1 MADKKAGGA
10 AKGGKGFS
18 SPAMQAVW
26 IETIHKELR
35 NQKMNTNFHFNP
47 KAFPIITDKVTKSF
61 KEPMDLNTATAA
73 EIVEL
78 EKDLRLEGMMR
89 FVLLEIPRVSACSNF
104 RTRMKPR

>member
-10 AKGGKGFS
+10 SKGGKGFS

-35 NQKMNTNFHFNP
+35 NQKMNTSFHFNP

-78 EKDLRLEGMMR
+78 EKDLRLEGISR
-89 FVLLEIPRVSACSNF
+89 CNLIFWKFTGSGICSIF
-104 RTRMKPR
+104 KLA